1 MKPLLIILPILLIGG
16 TIGAA
21 YMGVIQVPGVT
32 PKKAEAAKTE
42 EAQPTEEE
50 ATQEE
55 SASQTTEDFQ
65 SSAPSSPDQ
74 SELPNSRTSEQA
86 PNAAQGAKALAKYWD
101 EISIQKLIPI
111 TDAYGERDLA
121 QVLFF
126 MQRTKVAELLSSV
139 TAERA
144 AKLSRELQ
152 HLASARVEPD

>member
-21 YMGVIQVPGVT
+21 YMGVINVPGVT
-32 PKKAEAAKTE
+32 PTKAKAANPE
-42 EAQPTEEE
+42 EAQPGEEE
-50 ATQEE
+50 ATQEQSTSE
-55 SASQTTEDFQ
+55 TTEDFQ
-65 SSAPSSPDQ
+65 AASPSSPNSQ
-74 SELPNSRTSEQA
+74 TAELPNSQTSM
-86 PNAAQGAKALAKYWD
+86 PDAAQGAKALAKYWD

-111 TDAYGERDLA
+111 TDAYGEKDLA

-152 HLASARVEPD
+152 HLASASVEPD